1 MIVELHSWEN
11 FVMYPSR
18 ACTSVRP
25 RQRAT
30 NMKSQTFLQEWRTKL
45 HLWSLK
51 SMLWSIV
58 SCQNRVSADHYHM
71 TVSAHRGYMIFEV
84 IRWQVTSFQLIA
96 GSTLSGSFSGFISV
110 LFHLF
115 SGTLTGQTPSS
126 FSCNLLYLCPFLKPV
141 PFPTAILFFSF
152 EMSSTEMVVELHNWE
167 NLVIYPSRDCTFVRP
182 RHRATN
188 LKSQSCQQVW
198 SLKSILWS
206 IDSCKN
212 RVNRWPVWQT
222 VSTHRGYMFFEVI
235 RWQVTSFQLI
245 AGSTPKWQL
254 HWVHL
259 PLFQLFHCYLRF
271 HYYYYHHH

>member
-1 MIVELHSWEN
+1 MPIHSGTLPLQTPCSFSCNLLYLCASLKPVPLSICYLVFFTIVMSSTEMIVELHSWEN
-11 FVMYPSR
+11 FAMYPPR

-110 LFHLF
+110 SFHLF

-126 FSCNLLYLCPFLKPV
+126 FSCNLLYLCPFLKP
-141 PFPTAILFFSF
+141 AL
-152 EMSSTEMVVELHNWE
+152 
-167 NLVIYPSRDCTFVRP
+167 
-182 RHRATN
+182 
-188 LKSQSCQQVW
+188 
-198 SLKSILWS
+198 
-206 IDSCKN
+206 
-212 RVNRWPVWQT
+212 
-222 VSTHRGYMFFEVI
+222 
-235 RWQVTSFQLI
+235 
-245 AGSTPKWQL
+245 
-254 HWVHL
+254 
-259 PLFQLFHCYLRF
+259 
-271 HYYYYHHH
+271 